1 MITTTIDTHSSAA
14 AWRDA
19 YDAAPAAKFTGVI
32 KMTQWPYY
40 TAEFVDGVEQAFD
53 SSFLAQ
59 DRAAEEE
66 DA

>member
-1 MITTTIDTHSSAA
+1 MAVETHSSTA

-19 YDAAPAAKFTGVI
+19 YDAAGAAKFTGVI

-40 TAEFVDGVEQAFD
+40 TAEFVDGVEQEEAFD